1 MGFLNSVSSGIYL
14 VYGLVALLIILIIII
29 IIIDRKESKRET
41 QNLFDTLNMK
51 IISNNNFD
59 DEPEIIE
66 VKHNEKEKE
75 SFDDLI
81 LSISP
86 DLNEARDKI
95 KETVKLMDM
104 EDMLTEKESDLEK
117 TQAQLRVET
126 ITKALEEANIDEKI
140 EEDKYQKFEEEQE
153 KNAIISYEEL
163 KDSFDKLYSENEKI
177 QYIDDD
183 TIPININEL
192 YELSDEIKKEKIEE
206 IKPKE
211 ELVEVKTNN
220 LGDTQFR
227 NSPFISPVY
236 GIQKPPITS
245 ETHKTDDEIEDATR
259 FLNNLKELQSNLE

>member
-14 VYGLVALLIILIIII
+14 VYGLVALLIILIIVI
-29 IIIDRKESKRET
+29 IIIDKKESKRET

-51 IISNNNFD
+51 IISNNSFEE
-59 DEPEIIE
+59 EPEIIE
-66 VKHNEKEKE
+66 VKQEESPKE
-75 SFDDLI
+75 SFND
-81 LSISP
+81 ISNNISS

-95 KETVKLMDM
+95 KETIKLMDM

-117 TQAQLRVET
+117 TQAQLRVES
-126 ITKALEEANIDEKI
+126 ITKALEEANVDEKI

-192 YELSDEIKKEKIEE
+192 YELSDEIKKENIEE
-206 IKPKE
+206 TKSKE
-211 ELVEVKTNN
+211 ELLEVKSDN
-220 LGDTQFR
+220 LSDTQFR
-227 NSPFISPVY
+227 NSPYISPVY
-236 GIQKPPITS
+236 GIQKPPVTS
-245 ETHKTDDEIEDATR
+245 EIHKTDDEIESATR